1 MLRFEKIVLNCDK
14 IEEESF
20 IPDIKNPKSHAFF
33 MCDDSVDSEEAEK
46 IGNGMI
52 HTVLPYKMQNDYAGR
67 TEPRVFKAAVLE
79 NEFLRAVF
87 IPELGGRLWSLYDK
101 KYNKALIYENGS
113 VNIANLALCNAWF
126 AGGVE
131 WNVGMKGHSPFTCRP
146 LFAKRCVGEGGNDI
160 LCMYE
165 YEEIRGVLF
174 SMYFT
179 LLGAELLVKV
189 KIKNTKDSDTH
200 TYWWSNIAVAEEKN
214 RIYVPA
220 ESTYVTSYRDGGYK
234 ISKVP
239 VKEEMSY
246 PRHTCVS
253 KDYFYDI
260 PSDRKKWIAC
270 LDNNGVGLFHTSS
283 DNLVGR
289 KTFLWG
295 TGRGGEHWNS
305 RLVNRG
311 NYIEIQAGLAK
322 TQFEH
327 LPLGAGEE
335 ICFTESYSLVDL
347 GKDKSYK
354 KSVLILEEKARGKSI
369 SDSVLAVSETDFP
382 EVLGSPRGFLIEL
395 MYGKKLS
402 EELCF
407 PKESLTDDFRY
418 YYSLLMGEDYRG
430 DKKTAFVSDLG
441 FRQAILKKEK
451 LDSFD
456 YYALSIIDYANGNYE
471 SAVQM
476 INRSLNLGERVY
488 SLSAAALLAMNVEQ
502 DGERAFLLANKA
514 IQLDLENYATA
525 CLFADVCA
533 STEKYVEFLEFYRDA
548 TPTLQ
553 RAGRLRMFV
562 GKFLVELNRIAEA
575 EKYINKDLSL
585 PDIRE
590 GEYSMTNIW
599 IEMYR
604 KKLALDLGVDAD
616 CISDEEVNEKYP
628 IPYEIDF
635 RMH

>member
-1 MLRFEKIVLNCDK
+1 MLKFENIILNCDV
-14 IEEESF
+14 IEEECN
-20 IPDIKNPKSHAFF
+20 IPDIRDPRSGAFF
-33 MCDDSVDSEEAEK
+33 MCDNSVDSDEAEK
-46 IGNGMI
+46 IGKGMI
-52 HTVLPYKMQNDYAGR
+52 YTVLPYKMQSNYGTR
-67 TEPRVFKAAVLE
+67 TEARVFKAAILE
-79 NEFLRAVF
+79 NDFLKAVF
-87 IPELGGRLWSLYDK
+87 IPELGGRLWSLHDK
-101 KYNKALIYENGS
+101 KYNKALIYENSS
-113 VNIANLALCNAWF
+113 VTIANLALCNAWF

-146 LFAKRCVGEGGNDI
+146 LFSKRCVGEGGNDI

-174 SMYFT
+174 SIYFT
-179 LLGAELLVKV
+179 LRDAELLVKV
-189 KIKNTKDSDTH
+189 RIKNTKDTDTY

-214 RIYVPA
+214 RIYIPA

-234 ISKVP
+234 ISKIP

-260 PSDRKKWIAC
+260 PTEKKKWIAC
-270 LDNNGVGLFHTSS
+270 LDDNGVGLFHSSS

-305 RLVNRG
+305 RLVSRG

-327 LPLGAGEE
+327 LPLGGDEE
-335 ICFTESYSLVDL
+335 ISFTESYSLVDL
-347 GKDKSYK
+347 GAESSYK
-354 KSVLILEEKARGKSI
+354 EIVQRLEKHAELRSI
-369 SDSVLAVSETDFP
+369 PDSLFTVCSSDFP
-382 EVLGSPRGFLIEL
+382 EVLGSPRGFLSEL
-395 MYGKKLS
+395 LYEKKLS
-402 EELCF
+402 EELLF
-407 PKESLTDDFRY
+407 PKESLTEDFMY
-418 YYSLLMGEDYRG
+418 YYSLLTGEDSCG
-430 DKKTAFVSDLG
+430 DNKTAFVSDSG
-441 FRQAILKKEK
+441 FRGAILGKKE
-451 LDSFD
+451 LNSFD
-456 YYALSIIDYANGNYE
+456 YYVLSIIDYQNGNFE

-476 INRSLNLGERVY
+476 INRSLSLGETAY
-488 SLSAAALLAMNVEQ
+488 SLSAAALFAMNVER

-514 IQLDLENYATA
+514 IGLNSEDYATA
-525 CLFADVCA
+525 CLYADVCA
-533 STEKYVEFLEFYRDA
+533 SSKRYSEFLEFYEKA
-548 TPTLQ
+548 HPELKK
-553 RAGRLRMFV
+553 AGRLRMFV
-562 GKFLVELNRIAEA
+562 GKFLVELNRIDEA
-575 EKYINKDLSL
+575 EKYINKALSL

-604 KKLALDLGVDAD
+604 KKIALELGIDAD
-616 CISDEEVNEKYP
+616 SISDEKVTEKYP